1 MLRVRHITHS
11 KSTIVVQSRAC
22 VYGVKPI
29 LKSERKPGFEA
40 IVIDKQSTEAI
51 KRHRLAK
58 EWHIFKRRSER
69 RLLEAYDKA
78 LKEAEEQKRE
88 EKRQKRKQ
96 RRDDT
101 AEERQ
106 SRHFA
111 RKRKEA
117 LHKHLM
123 DTRPWF
129 FFLKTKIFKKKII
142 I

>member
-1 MLRVRHITHS
+1 MLRVKQLVHS
-11 KSTIVVQSRAC
+11 SPSVIIVQSRTC

-29 LKSERKPGFEA
+29 LKSERKAGYEA
-40 IVIDKQSTEAI
+40 IVIDKPTIEGV

-69 RLLEAYDKA
+69 ALLEAYSKA
-78 LKEAEEQKRE
+78 LNEAEEQKRE
-88 EKRQKRKQ
+88 EKKQKRKQ
-96 RRDDT
+96 RREET
-101 AEERQ
+101 SEERQ

-129 FFLKTKIFKKKII
+129 LFKILNIFYCLFF
-142 I
+142 